1 MEFRRANDDDEEPLL
16 NNTITETGEEM
27 ITSDRVVE
35 GRVNYRG
42 GKINNHHEFGGWKS
56 ASRVIVIDIV
66 DAFTFYG
73 IASNLISFLTMEL
86 NQSTATAALNV
97 NVWVGF
103 VQLFPLLVGFVADS
117 YLGRFRT
124 IVVSAL
130 IYILGLGLLPVSVA
144 LLPGLKS
151 ADCVNNLDA
160 GSSTSCTSASSFQVL
175 FFFGS
180 LYLVAVGSAG
190 YMTCAAAFGADQFDE
205 QNSNES
211 KSKGSF
217 FNWWQIGTSV
227 GATTSHLTLN
237 YIQDNLGWGLGF
249 GISCISMIV
258 ALTVLMFGIKSYRY
272 YVKSEDEE
280 GPVLGLTDV
289 LVAVAKNLRS
299 RFPSSTLIQEEA
311 MEIIPLHITRKQA
324 KVEDTNAILRLL
336 PVWFICL
343 TYAIVIAQHMTF
355 FTKQGSTMDRSLGG
369 SNFQIPSATIQI
381 SISISIILFT
391 AVYDRLFVPFART
404 ITGKPNGITYL
415 QRIGGGIFFSAVS
428 MVAAAI
434 VEKRRLQIVLDFG
447 LIDKPEITVPMSVWW
462 LLPQYVLIGLAIL
475 LTIPGLQE
483 FFYDQMPDGLRSVG
497 ISLFCSMFGV
507 GSVLSGFF
515 ISFIQKVTSA
525 GGKHGWFSDNLNR
538 ANLDYFYWLLAGFS
552 AGELI
557 AFLYFSKSYVYKS
570 SHSV

>member
-1 MEFRRANDDDEEPLL
+1 MEFRGANDEPLL
-16 NNTITETGEEM
+16 NNRITETGEEV

-42 GKINNHHEFGGWKS
+42 EKIDNHHEFGGWKS

-73 IASNLISFLTMEL
+73 IGSNLISFLTMEL

-97 NVWVGF
+97 NAWSGF

-130 IYILGLGLLPVSVA
+130 IYILGLGLLTLSAA
-144 LLPGLKS
+144 LLPGIKS
-151 ADCVNNLDA
+151 VDCVNNLDVG
-160 GSSTSCTSASSFQVL
+160 GSTFCSSASSFQVF

-205 QNSNES
+205 QNSSES

-217 FNWWQIGTSV
+217 FNWWQIATSA

-237 YIQDNLGWGLGF
+237 FIQDNLGWGLGF
-249 GISCISMIV
+249 GISCISMIA
-258 ALTVLMFGIKSYRY
+258 ALIVLVSGFKSYRY
-272 YVKSEDEE
+272 YVKPEDEE
-280 GPVLGLTDV
+280 APMLGLTDV
-289 LVAVAKNLRS
+289 FVTVAKNWRS
-299 RFPSSTLIQEEA
+299 RFASSNVIPEEA
-311 MEIIPLHITRKQA
+311 IETIPLHMSNVRKEA
-324 KVEDTNAILRLL
+324 KVEDTKAILGLL

-355 FTKQGSTMDRSLGG
+355 FTKQGSTMDRSIG
-369 SNFQIPSATIQI
+369 SNFQIPSATFQI
-381 SISISIILFT
+381 TISLSIILFM
-391 AVYDRLFVPFART
+391 AVYDRLFVPFARS
-404 ITGKPNGITYL
+404 ITGKPNGITML
-415 QRIGGGIFFSAVS
+415 QRIGGGIFFSAIS

-447 LIDKPEITVPMSVWW
+447 LIDKPEITVPMCVWW

-475 LTIPGLQE
+475 LTIAGLQE

-497 ISLFCSMFGV
+497 ISLFSSMFGI
-507 GSVLSGFF
+507 GSVLSGFL

-525 GGKHGWFSDNLNR
+525 GGQHGWFSDNLNR
-538 ANLDYFYWLLAGFS
+538 AHLDYFYWLLAGLS

-557 AFLYFSKSYVYKS
+557 AFLYFSNSYVCKS
-570 SHSV
+570 SNSV